1 MKVWKSPVFYFGIV
15 LVLAVFSAMLAPFV
29 VDWGQYR
36 AGLEAYGEKL
46 TGRKVEIAGPIGVR
60 LFPWPRLMAQEV
72 RIANPPGLDDKW
84 FATADQIVVR
94 MNLGSLFNA
103 EIQVESINVD
113 SATIKLR
120 RSLNGSGNWNFEPAQ
135 NIRNSRLLDQVKLDQ
150 IMFSNGTLQLADDRR
165 SAYAELTKIN
175 ATFSAL
181 NLAGPWRSSG
191 DFDYGAV
198 PLTFTANTGAW
209 ANDEPLGLGL
219 RVSSRENS
227 GYSYFLD
234 GQSDAGRFDG
244 TLRLVPTQS
253 ADGKSDTEGQFRPV
267 TFKSKVTGSFEKIAL
282 SDIEIRPAGVAEQG
296 TILSGNV
303 NFILNKQIQATAD
316 FSAPRVDFDAL
327 AGAGAR
333 RLLRDGDGLSLV
345 NGLLS
350 ALPEAIDLR
359 SSIRFSAL
367 KTGGEVLDNV
377 LLDVSA
383 NRNAMRIHEL
393 SASLPGRSRSRFE
406 GVFFPGTQYAEL
418 AGTLE
423 VKSPDARQLS
433 LWLWPE
439 RKGEITRTWTGLRGN
454 LEAKADVAL
463 TASKLEL
470 QNIEYDLDG
479 ERGKAGLAVL
489 VNGER
494 PIIDLRVNMQTADID
509 SYIPN
514 GLAALSSDGSAS
526 WSSIVGNFVE
536 EQVKRDLHLAFQAGT
551 LRLNGVEA
559 SDIAVDME
567 TTVNGFDLKTIQAG
581 SVGGAKLSVSGNV
594 LSTPEGPDGEIGIA
608 LTAEDPRELLRL
620 TGLLPRDKTP
630 RWSSVLGTT
639 TLKIDLQAKPSAA
652 TPTTHF
658 GVIGRVGDLDITSNG
673 SFTMA
678 TGMTGTGLKAA
689 TEIKSP
695 SSATLFNLFGGG
707 SETPDAIPARAVLT
721 VDGVLHDSFQLDLQ
735 SELYHSTVK
744 FRGSMN
750 PVPGKLFLNG
760 DLTVQSSQAQDLLA
774 ALKVPALAASG
785 GELSFATKIST
796 AGNVQSFDEIEAK
809 LSDFTLTGSAALKDQ
824 TELTGDFDVGDI
836 SLVNTMAPVFLPW
849 NGSAQPLEETFAK
862 SLPFG
867 LTGVV
872 WVRPKSLEIYPGFA
886 VGNAQIA
893 ITATTEERQIIASAK
908 TEEGDKVA
916 VEIASTP
923 AADGQKISGKLTL
936 PIDVFQHLKRNDGMA
951 IAAGLASVDVN
962 FNGVGR
968 SPGGALATLNGKG
981 TFALLDGKLLNLSP
995 ENFSQLIV
1003 TAKDPDGLDAAF
1015 AALHGGEGIKL
1026 GEVQGSVT
1034 IGNGVATITPF
1045 GMTGP
1050 EAQVLVKAIVE
1061 LAERKIDIG
1070 AVLSLKALP
1079 ELPPME
1085 ISYSG
1090 KPSQLVPGE
1099 DRAAL
1104 TSYLG
1109 FKVLERSVD
1118 ELEKVQA
1125 EQERL
1130 AVEEEKL
1137 RRSDEERLTAFYAQ
1151 RAELRLR
1158 LRELNVH
1165 SAQRILDVELAK
1177 AEEQRLIRDGN
1188 AINKAELRLRQ
1199 RELRVHRKVLAD
1211 AVPAISPRDKPFAPQ
1226 EKVQPP
1232 LVPVRPTDFY

>member
-15 LVLAVFSAMLAPFV
+15 LVLAVFSAMLAPIV

-36 AGLEAYGEKL
+36 AELEAYGEKL

-60 LFPWPRLMAQEV
+60 LFPWPRLTAHEV
-72 RIANPPGLDDKW
+72 RMANPPELDDKW

-103 EIQVESINVD
+103 EIQVESINID
-113 SATIKLR
+113 SPTIKLR
-120 RSLNGSGNWNFEPAQ
+120 RSLDGSGNWNFVPAQ

-150 IMFSNGTLQLADDRR
+150 ITLSNGTLQLADDRR
-165 SAYAELTKIN
+165 SAHAELTKIN

-191 DFDYGAV
+191 IFDYGTV
-198 PLTFTANTGAW
+198 PLAFTANTGAW
-209 ANDEPLGLGL
+209 VIDEPLGLGL

-244 TLRLVPTQS
+244 TLRLDPTQS
-253 ADGKSDTEGQFRPV
+253 SEGKSDTEGRIRPV
-267 TFKSKVTGSFEKIAL
+267 TFKSKITGSFEKIAL
-282 SDIEIRPAGVAEQG
+282 SDIEIRPAGAAEQG
-296 TILSGNV
+296 TILSGSA
-303 NFILNKQIQATAD
+303 NFILDRQIKATAD

-359 SSIRFSAL
+359 SSIKLSAL
-367 KTGGEVLDNV
+367 KAGGEVLDNV

-439 RKGEITRTWTGLRGN
+439 SKGEITRTWTGLRGN

-470 QNIEYDLDG
+470 QNIEYGLDG

-494 PIIDLRVNMQTADID
+494 PIIDLRVDMQTADID

-559 SDIAVDME
+559 SDFAVDME
-567 TTVNGFDLKTIQAG
+567 TTVKGFDLKTIEAG

-594 LSTPEGPDGEIGIA
+594 LSTPEGPDGEIGIS

-630 RWSSVLGTT
+630 RWSSVLGKTM
-639 TLKIDLQAKPSAA
+639 LKIDLQAKPSAA

-658 GVIGRVGDLDITSNG
+658 GVIGKVGDLDITSNG

-707 SETPDAIPARAVLT
+707 SETVDAIPARAVLT
-721 VDGVLHDSFQLDLQ
+721 VDGVLYDSFQLDLQ
-735 SELYHSTVK
+735 SELYRSTVK
-744 FRGSMN
+744 FRGSMK
-750 PVPGKLFLNG
+750 PDPGKLVLDG

-796 AGNVQSFDEIEAK
+796 AGNVQSFDGIEAK

-849 NGSAQPLEETFAK
+849 NGSALPLEETFAR

-872 WVRPKSLEIYPGFA
+872 WVRPKLLEIYPGFA

-893 ITATTEERQIIASAK
+893 ITATAEQRQFIASAK

-923 AADGQKISGKLTL
+923 SADGQKISGKLTL

-968 SPGGALATLNGKG
+968 SPGGALATLNGNG
-981 TFALLDGKLLNLSP
+981 TFALMDGKLLNITP
-995 ENFSQLIV
+995 ENFSRIIV
-1003 TAKDPDGLDAAF
+1003 AATDTQGLDAAF
-1015 AALHGGEGIKL
+1015 AGLHGGEGIKL
-1026 GEVQGSVT
+1026 GVVQGSVT
-1034 IGNGVATITPF
+1034 IANGVSTFTPF
-1045 GMTGP
+1045 GATGP
-1050 EAQVLVKAIVE
+1050 DAQVLVKPIVE

-1070 AVLSLKALP
+1070 VVLSLKALP

-1090 KPSQLVPGE
+1090 APSQLVPGE

-1118 ELEKVQA
+1118 KLEKVQA
-1125 EQERL
+1125 EQERM
-1130 AVEEEKL
+1130 AIEEEKL

-1158 LRELNVH
+1158 LRELKVH

-1199 RELRVHRKVLAD
+1199 HELRVHRKVLAD
-1211 AVPAISPRDKPFAPQ
+1211 AVPAIVPVDKPFAPQ
-1226 EKVQPP
+1226 EIVRPP